1 MKPVQF
7 SQSSM
12 NYVFVIGNCVC
23 CGLPFSFNPHR
34 VPSVRVDGVRE
45 PICRVCVERANP
57 LRVAKG
63 LDPIIIFEDSYIPV
77 PEEEL

>member
-1 MKPVQF
+1 MG
-7 SQSSM
+7 
-12 NYVFVIGNCVC
+12 YVFVMGNCIG
-23 CGLPFSFNPHR
+23 CGKPFAFNPHR
-34 VPSVRVDGVRE
+34 VPSVRVNGVRE

-63 LDPIIIFEDSYIPV
+63 LEPIIIFEDSYRPM